1 VIAAEKQVEADL
13 KELLDC
19 LKQLPSSG
27 PSKDNKDQ
35 NQQGRERELNR
46 IIAEL
51 KMIRML
57 QTHVTHD
64 TKQTDD
70 QRTAELDRAST
81 ELQQRIQTLHDRQQ
95 DVYDVTDKL
104 NTQRGNEVQQ

>member
-1 VIAAEKQVEADL
+1 
-13 KELLDC
+13 
-19 LKQLPSSG
+19 
-27 PSKDNKDQ
+27 
-35 NQQGRERELNR
+35 NQQDRVRELNR
-46 IIAEL
+46 MIAEL

-57 QTHVTHD
+57 QTRVTRE

-70 QRTAELDRAST
+70 QRTAELDHLST
-81 ELQQRIQTLHDRQQ
+81 ELQQRIQALHDRQQ